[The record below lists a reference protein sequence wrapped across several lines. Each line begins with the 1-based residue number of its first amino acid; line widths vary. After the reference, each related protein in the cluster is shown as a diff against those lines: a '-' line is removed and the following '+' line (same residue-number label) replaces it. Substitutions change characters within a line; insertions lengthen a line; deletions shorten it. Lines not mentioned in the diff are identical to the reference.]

1 MPKSRARKA
10 SAPSNARKHP
20 RLVTNL
26 ADPPG
31 LQVGLPQVPAL
42 YGLKPRK
49 QYLPWTHVRERL
61 ASAHNY
67 WICTTRPDGR
77 PHSIPVWGFFFDDTL
92 YFGTGRSTRKARNL
106 VHNPALSIH
115 LESGDDVVILE
126 GTAEE
131 VAELRQADLGQTRFR
146 LQRKIQNAANDHSQ
160 RDRSVRRPSARSPC
174 LDGAGLPQ
182 RRHTLATQHRG
193 SVRRGWPPILTRTR
207 PNAVS

>member
-1 MPKSRARKA
+1 MPKSKARKA

-31 LQVGLPQVPAL
+31 LQVGLPHVPAL

-49 QYLPWTHVRERL
+49 QYLPWTHVRKRL

-126 GTAEE
+126 GTAKE
-131 VAELRQADLGQTRFR
+131 VAESDKT
-146 LQRKIQNAANDHSQ
+146 
-160 RDRSVRRPSARSPC
+160 
-174 LDGAGLPQ
+174 
-182 RRHTLATQHRG
+182 TLAKLDSASSDKYKMPLMTIPNETVLYAVRPRVVLAWTERG
-193 SVRRGWPPILTRTR
+193 FPKDATRWQLN
-207 PNAVS
+207 NAVPS